1 MAYALEDE
9 FGDIIGKARRGL
21 GLSTAQIADAT
32 DLTEAQLSQ
41 MEDYTL
47 KPTENQTHKIARALN
62 LDGAKLVD
70 IAMERWVPEP
80 VQPGYDDALEVV
92 TVSANVGGYPVNAY
106 ILVCNATNDAAIIDT
121 AAHPDVILQKIQDI
135 GVTATVILLT
145 HAHSDHADGLPSIEN
160 ATGCPTYI
168 HANEPIPQSSQQ
180 LRLLKHGDVVSV
192 GNLTVETLD
201 TPGHTP
207 GGCSFYTRSTAIVGD
222 AIFAG
227 SVGGPNI
234 SYRQELS
241 SVQNHLLSLPDDVKL
256 FPGHGPPTTVGEEK
270 KHNPFFVSQ

>member
-70 IAMERWVPEP
+70 IAMERWAPEP
-80 VQPGYDDALEVV
+80 VQPGYDDALDVV

-168 HANEPIPQSSQQ
+168 HENEPIPQSSQQ